1 MGSPVDTDQTRP
13 GHSDQKLKPM
23 SFFSGCRLTNQSA
36 PDQPSPA
43 QPRMLVRPGS
53 PVHSRLVIT
62 SDTIS
67 LLAHLPSC
75 ISETSHYHVS
85 ASGWLSPQRL
95 SVSLLAFGV
104 LDYCTAVVLSQPEV
118 QRGTCGQGQGL
129 GDISCAITIM

>member
-1 MGSPVDTDQTRP
+1 MDSPVDRPDQTRQ
-13 GHSDQKLKPM
+13 GHSDQMLKPL

-36 PDQPSPA
+36 PA

-53 PVHSRLVIT
+53 PVHSWLVIT

-67 LLAHLPSC
+67 LLAHLASC
-75 ISETSHYHVS
+75 ISETSRYHVS

-104 LDYCTAVVLSQPEV
+104 LDYCTVVVLSQPEV
-118 QRGTCGQGQGL
+118 QWGT
-129 GDISCAITIM
+129 